1 MVPFPVWAGNSPS
14 FGYEGEAFDTAA
26 HHRHSGEGL
35 STALASVSHYR
46 GTGMKLLRYGPKGK
60 EKPGILDKAGKIR
73 DLSKVIPDITGET
86 ISPKGL
92 AKLKKLKLES
102 LPLVRGTPRI
112 GACVANS
119 QKFVAIGLNYSDH
132 AAESGL
138 KVPPEPVVFT
148 KHVSCLSG
156 PDDDV
161 TIPPKSQK
169 SDWEVELGVII
180 GTRAKNIKKADAM
193 KHVAGYCTINDLSE
207 REFQVERSGQWTK
220 GKSYDTFGPIGP
232 WLVTADEVKDPQN
245 LRLWLELNGKRVQDG
260 TTATMVFSVDHI
272 VAYLSEFFTLMPGDI
287 ITTGTPP
294 GVGMGMKPPQFLK
307 PGDKMRI
314 CIDGLGEQNQ
324 KVVRDK

>member
-1 MVPFPVWAGNSPS
+1 
-14 FGYEGEAFDTAA
+14 
-26 HHRHSGEGL
+26 
-35 STALASVSHYR
+35 
-46 GTGMKLLRYGPKGK
+46 MKLLRYGPKGK
-60 EKPGILDKAGKIR
+60 EKPGILDKNGKIR

-86 ISPKGL
+86 ISPKSL
-92 AKLKKLKLES
+92 AKLKKLKLET

-112 GACVANS
+112 GACVANP

-156 PDDDV
+156 PNDDV

-180 GTRAKNIKKADAM
+180 GTRAKNIKKADAL

-245 LRLWLELNGKRVQDG
+245 LHLWLELNGKRVQNG
-260 TTATMVFSVDHI
+260 STATMVFTVEHI

-294 GVGMGMKPPQFLK
+294 GVGMGMKPPQYLK

-314 CIDGLGEQNQ
+314 CVEGLGEQNQ

>member
-1 MVPFPVWAGNSPS
+1 
-14 FGYEGEAFDTAA
+14 
-26 HHRHSGEGL
+26 
-35 STALASVSHYR
+35 
-46 GTGMKLLRYGPKGK
+46 MKLLRYGPKGR
-60 EKPGILDKAGKIR
+60 EKPGIVDRHGRIRSLAGI
-73 DLSKVIPDITGET
+73 VADISGET

-92 AKLKKLKLES
+92 AKLRKIKPET

-112 GACVANS
+112 GACVANP
-119 QKFVAIGLNYSDH
+119 QKFIAIGLNYSDH

-138 KVPPEPVVFT
+138 QVPPEPVVFT
-148 KHVSCLSG
+148 KQVSCLSG
-156 PDDDV
+156 PNDDV
-161 TIPPKSQK
+161 TIPPKSKK

-180 GTRAKNIKKADAM
+180 GTRAKNIARKDALS
-193 KHVAGYCTINDLSE
+193 HVAGYCTINDLSE

-220 GKSYDTFGPIGP
+220 GKSYDTFGPVGP

-245 LRLWLELNGKRVQDG
+245 LHLWLELNGKRVQDG
-260 TTATMVFSVDHI
+260 STATMVYGVAHI

-294 GVGMGMKPPQFLK
+294 GVGMGMKPPQYLK
-307 PGDKMRI
+307 PGDRMRI